1 MIIQKFGGTSL
12 EDAPALERVCAIVAA
27 ARERCPVVVVSAIGE
42 TTDRLVEALER
53 AAAGEE
59 TRSLAG
65 LTRLQRDTQR
75 HLREFFGDGAAAVE
89 QEIAPFF
96 DELARMARAVA
107 VLRSVP
113 PAGRD
118 HFLAHGEMTAARL
131 VSRALAARS
140 LPAVGVDSREIV
152 VTDDRFGRAQPDLDE
167 TARRVR
173 DRVSAVCARGEIPVA
188 AGYIGSSHAG
198 ATTTLGR
205 GGSDYTAALYGAA
218 LDAEAVEIWTDVDGM
233 MTADPRIVS
242 AARPIETISFEEASE
257 LAYFGARVLHPL
269 TLAPA
274 IEKGIPIRVKNSRR
288 PEFAGTEI
296 RASVGSAADG
306 VRSIAFKRGIATV
319 DIVTSRMLMA
329 AGFLRT
335 LFEVFARWET
345 PVDMVT
351 TSEISVSVTVDD
363 LGRLPEIR
371 RDLER
376 FAAVEVG
383 RDRAIVCLVGS
394 DIKFTPGIAAR
405 IFRTIEDVNVLMISQ
420 GASRRNVSFVI
431 EERDVEHVVRS
442 LHREFFESDRR

>member
-1 MIIQKFGGTSL
+1 MIVLKFGGTSL
-12 EDAPALERVCAIVAA
+12 EDAPALERACAIVAA
-27 ARERCPVVVVSAIGE
+27 ARERCPVVVVSAIGD
-42 TTDRLVEALER
+42 TTDRLIEALER

-59 TRSLAG
+59 ARSLAG
-65 LTRLQRDTQR
+65 LTRLHRDTQR
-75 HLREFFGDGAAAVE
+75 LVREFFGDAGLAVE
-89 QEIAPFF
+89 MEIAPFF
-96 DELARMARAVA
+96 EELARMARAIA

-140 LPAVGVDSREIV
+140 LPAIGVDSREIV

-167 TARRVR
+167 TGRRVR
-173 DRVSAVCARGEIPVA
+173 DRVSAVCSRGEIPVA
-188 AGYIGSSHAG
+188 AGYIGSSPAG

-205 GGSDYTAALYGAA
+205 GGSDYTAALIGAS
-218 LDAEAVEIWTDVDGM
+218 LDADAVEIWTDVDGM
-233 MTADPRIVS
+233 MTADPRVV
-242 AARPIETISFEEASE
+242 AEARPIETISFEEASE

-288 PEFAGTEI
+288 PEFPGTEI
-296 RASVGSAADG
+296 RGAVDSGAVG

-319 DIVTSRMLMA
+319 DVVTSRMLMA

-376 FAAVEVG
+376 LAAVEVG

-405 IFRTIEDVNVLMISQ
+405 IFHTIGDVNVLMISQ
-420 GASRRNVSFVI
+420 GASRRNVSFVV
-431 EERDVEHVVRS
+431 EERDVEQVVRR
-442 LHREFFESDRR
+442 LHREFFE

>member
-1 MIIQKFGGTSL
+1 VCGIVGG
-12 EDAPALERVCAIVAA
+12 
-27 ARERCPVVVVSAIGE
+27 ARDRCPVVVVSAIGE

-59 TRSLAG
+59 PRALSALA
-65 LTRLQRDTQR
+65 RLRRDTER
-75 HLREFFGDGAAAVE
+75 LVRDFFGERAAAVE
-89 QEIAPFF
+89 AEIAPYF
-96 DELARMARAVA
+96 DELSRMARAVA

-118 HFLAHGEMTAARL
+118 HFLAHGEMAAGIV
-131 VSRALAARS
+131 VSRALAARG
-140 LPAVGVDSREIV
+140 LPAVAVDSRELL
-152 VTDDRFGRAQPDLDE
+152 VTDDRFGRAQPDRDE
-167 TARRVR
+167 TERRVR
-173 DRVSAVCARGEIPVA
+173 ERIRAVCSRGEIPVA
-188 AGYIGSSHAG
+188 AGFIGASHAG

-205 GGSDYTAALYGAA
+205 GGSDYTAALYAAA

-233 MTADPRIVS
+233 MTADPRIAP

-274 IEKGIPIRVKNSRR
+274 VEKGIPVRVKNSRR
-288 PEFAGTEI
+288 PDFPGTEI
-296 RASVGSAADG
+296 RASAASSAEP
-306 VRSIAFKRGIATV
+306 VRSIAFKKGIATV
-319 DIVTSRMLMA
+319 DVVTSRMLMES
-329 AGFLRT
+329 GFLRT
-335 LFEVFARWET
+335 LFEVFARCET

-351 TSEISVSVTVDD
+351 TSEISVSMTVDD
-363 LGRLPEIR
+363 LTRLPEIR

-376 FAAVEVG
+376 LAAVEVG

-405 IFRTIEDVNVLMISQ
+405 VFRTIEDVNVLMISQ

-431 EERDVEHVVRS
+431 EERDVDEVVRR
-442 LHREFFESDRR
+442 LHREFFES